1 MNSPN
6 QTSAS
11 ISVSPPSRPERE
23 LESLVQ
29 AVRANDNA
37 AWSELVRRY
46 DARLRTIA
54 RSYRLSPADVDDVLQ
69 AVWLRLYQKLDG
81 VREPSAIAGWLATTT
96 RRESLRVL
104 QLHVREQLTDDPE
117 LLEGPE
123 LERPETE
130 LLASE
135 RHDVLRRALGTL
147 PTHQRRLMVLIASA
161 PAAGYDKISATLDM
175 PVGSIGPTRARSLA
189 RLKRHPE
196 LRELHL
202 AS

>member
-1 MNSPN
+1 MNSVHHTAAP
-6 QTSAS
+6 
-11 ISVSPPSRPERE
+11 ISVSPPSRPDRK
-23 LESLVQ
+23 LAPLVQ

-69 AVWLRLYQKLDG
+69 AVWLCLHQKLD
-81 VREPSAIAGWLATTT
+81 RLRDPNALSGWLATTT

-104 QLHVREQLTDDPE
+104 QLHVREQLTDDPD
-117 LLEGPE
+117 LLEGDE
-123 LERPETE
+123 GQRPDSE

-161 PAAGYDKISATLDM
+161 PADYGRISATLDM
-175 PVGSIGPTRARSLA
+175 PIGSIGPTRARGIA
-189 RLKRHPE
+189 RLERHPE